1 MVFWGL
7 ALALQI
13 WDSRNGQGVAG
24 LAEIISAVFGICG
37 IALLGVAHSL
47 HLAMREVA
55 SRQQPAAGA
64 DHVQRVLLV
73 LPILGFVAGVALG
86 IAALMMVLRV
96 ALGAEWPFGAVGF
109 TLYGGM
115 TLFAGR
121 AVTDATSTL
130 YRFGVAQA
138 EAAAALR
145 ADVTTARL
153 DGLQARMN
161 PHMLFDALNT
171 VASLVR
177 TNPVAAE
184 QVIEDLGDVLAGL
197 DRSTTTSSTVRDEV
211 AYVKAWLAIEQ
222 ARWGEALRV
231 RWAVAD
237 DVLACAVPPFVIQP
251 LVENALRHGLGTRV
265 DGGEIR
271 ISVQRTATALH
282 AVVEDSGGGFAPRWR
297 EGTGLSN
304 LIQRLAAH
312 NGDAAAVAGRRGA
325 GCARRGPSAHRRGR
339 LTCAAHRRRRAAARE
354 RLVRPP
360 ADTDPAIEIV
370 GEAGDGLTALDLA
383 RIAGRTSSCSTSR
396 CARSTGSTSRDTS
409 PNRDR
414 S

>member
-1 MVFWGL
+1 MWTIIRDALAGASAPVRRTFWQVGAFWGL

-55 SRQQPAAGA
+55 SRQQPPAGA

-73 LPILGFVAGVALG
+73 LPLLGFVAGVALG

-96 ALGAEWPFGAVGF
+96 ALGTQWLFGALAF
-109 TLYGGM
+109 MLYGGM

-121 AVTDATSTL
+121 AVTDTTSTL

-161 PHMLFDALNT
+161 PHMLFNALNT

-184 QVIEDLGDVLAGL
+184 QVIEDLGDVLRAGL
-197 DRSTTTSSTVRDEV
+197 DRSATTSSTVRDEV

-237 DVLACAVPPFVIQP
+237 DVLGCAVPPFVIQP

-265 DGGEIR
+265 DGGEVR

-282 AVVEDSGGGFAPRWR
+282 AVVEDSGSGFPPRWR
-297 EGTGLSN
+297 EGTGLNN
-304 LIQRLAAH
+304 LRQRLAAQY
-312 NGDAAAVAGRRGA
+312 GDAAAVVVADAVQGA
-325 GCARRGPSAHRRGR
+325 RV
-339 LTCAAHRRRRAAARE
+339 E
-354 RLVRPP
+354 VRVP
-360 ADTDPAIEIV
+360 I
-370 GEAGDGLTALDLA
+370 
-383 RIAGRTSSCSTSR
+383 
-396 CARSTGSTSRDTS
+396 ARSA
-409 PNRDR
+409 
-414 S
+414 